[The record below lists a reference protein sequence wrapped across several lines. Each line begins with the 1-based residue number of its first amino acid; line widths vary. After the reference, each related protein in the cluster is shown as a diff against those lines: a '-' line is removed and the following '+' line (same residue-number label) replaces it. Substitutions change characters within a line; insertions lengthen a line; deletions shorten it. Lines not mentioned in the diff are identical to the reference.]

1 MGLIGGAIGGF
12 LASLFGLAA
21 TGMAVTVIPGT
32 LLYLNDQLPLYILC
46 NVVAMAVAFV
56 LTWMFGYKDKLPET
70 APEADSSEKIAS
82 SDTAS
87 PSTRPR
93 TLEIL
98 APITGT
104 AVLLDTVPDP
114 AFAQKHM
121 GEGIAIEPSEG
132 RAFAPFDGTVALVM
146 DKSKHAVILE
156 HASGVQILIHIGIN
170 TVSLKGSGFTTH
182 VQTGDRVKAGQL
194 LIEFDIE
201 AIRNAGLPLVTPVLV
216 PSGLDQVTGVTTN
229 LVGNVTA
236 NERSIMTVHL
246 A

>member
-1 MGLIGGAIGGF
+1 
-12 LASLFGLAA
+12 
-21 TGMAVTVIPGT
+21 
-32 LLYLNDQLPLYILC
+32 
-46 NVVAMAVAFV
+46 
-56 LTWMFGYKDKLPET
+56 
-70 APEADSSEKIAS
+70 
-82 SDTAS
+82 
-87 PSTRPR
+87 
-93 TLEIL
+93 
-98 APITGT
+98 
-104 AVLLDTVPDP
+104 
-114 AFAQKHM
+114 M

-229 LVGNVTA
+229 LVGDVRA